1 MRLNQKLAVLTALA
15 LVGTACGKK
24 KPEVVPQQP
33 RTMATPPVVPNQP
46 TPAPTRTIDDR
57 LPPIDGVETVRGLPI
72 DEIDRMGLF
81 KDVYFDYDQA
91 ELRPAD
97 REALVANGEALKK
110 YFFLNITI
118 EGHADERGT
127 VEYNLAL
134 SDKRSRSVYDYLT
147 SVGIP
152 ASRLKSVA
160 YGKEIPVCTDSN
172 EECWQ
177 RNRRAHFAV
186 TGKTQ

>member
-1 MRLNQKLAVLTALA
+1 MRLNQKLAVLASLA
-15 LVGTACGKK
+15 LLGAACHKDDK
-24 KPEVVPQQP
+24 AIVPQKP
-33 RTMATPPVVPNQP
+33 TTMATPPVVPNQP
-46 TPAPTRTIDDR
+46 TPAPTRPIDDR
-57 LPPIDGVETVRGLPI
+57 LPDTDEITRLRSLPI
-72 DEIDRMGLF
+72 DELDRMGLF
-81 KDVYFDYDQA
+81 KDIFFDYDQA

-110 YFFLNITI
+110 YFFLNVTL

-134 SDKRSRSVYDYLT
+134 SDKRSRSAYEYLT
-147 SVGIP
+147 SIGIP
-152 ASRLKSVA
+152 ATRLKSVA
-160 YGKEIPVCTDSN
+160 YGKEIPVCTEPN
-172 EECWQ
+172 EDCWQ